1 MESNNNGGFSF
12 IAGSD
17 EFGCFHISDFQ
28 VGDSI
33 IVNTPDGKVRG
44 LVSGVLTKTATIY
57 FRSRG
62 GEGFCNINDICFLSD
77 SERGWLG
84 NV

>member
-1 MESNNNGGFSF
+1 MENTNGGFSF
-12 IAGSD
+12 MSGSD

-33 IVNTPDGKVRG
+33 IVNTLEGKIRG
-44 LVSGVLTKTATIY
+44 LVSGVIPKTATIS

-62 GEGFCNINDICFLSD
+62 GEGSCDINDICFLSD